1 MTSTTA
7 TSALQTDRY
16 ELTMLSAARRSGLI
30 DRRAVFEVFA
40 RKLPDGRRYGVFGG
54 LGRLLDEIDAFRF
67 GAEEL
72 AYLAS
77 IGFDDPTLEWLGRY
91 RFTGDVV
98 AYREGELYFPHSPV
112 LTVEATFGEAVVLE
126 TLVLSVLNHDTAIAS
141 AAARMVAVAEGR
153 PLLEMGGRRT
163 HEDAAV
169 SAARMAHLVGFSGT
183 SNLEA
188 GRRYGIPTIGTAA
201 HAFTL
206 AHADEADAFASQ
218 LDTSG
223 LGTTLLVDTYDIP
236 TAIRTAVRLAIE
248 RGASGPGAVR
258 IDSGDLA
265 DEAERARQLLDELG
279 ATDTRIVV
287 SGDLDEYLIEDLV
300 ERRAPI
306 DSFGVGTK
314 VVTGSGHPTASFV
327 YKLVAI
333 ADDTDP
339 DGPLRPVAK
348 RSVGKVSVGG
358 RKLAWRRFDDDGHA
372 TAEHVEV
379 VEVAERA
386 WPEEGAAPTAAD
398 GPHRPLQVRAVI
410 DGERRHRP
418 SADEVR
424 AHHAA
429 ARAELRPLDRMIVAG
444 PPALSAV
451 PVPRR
456 STP

>member
-1 MTSTTA
+1 MTA

-16 ELTMLSAARRSGLI
+16 ELTMLSAALRSGLA
-30 DRRAVFEVFA
+30 DRRSVFEVFA
-40 RKLPDGRRYGVFGG
+40 RRLPEGRAYGVFGG
-54 LGRLLDEIDAFRF
+54 LGRLLNEIEAFRF
-67 GAEEL
+67 GDAEL
-72 AYLAS
+72 DYLAG
-77 IGFDDPTLEWLGRY
+77 IGFDAPTLDWLAQY
-91 RFTGDVV
+91 RCRGDVV
-98 AYREGELYFPHSPV
+98 AYREGELYFPYSPV

-141 AAARMVAVAEGR
+141 AAARMVAVAEDR

-169 SAARMAHLVGFSGT
+169 SAARMAFLVGFAGT

-206 AHADEADAFASQ
+206 AHTSEEEAFASQ
-218 LDTSG
+218 LDTAG
-223 LGTTLLVDTYDIP
+223 VGTTLLVDTYDIHE
-236 TAIRTAVRLAIE
+236 AIRTGVRLANE
-248 RGASGPGAVR
+248 RGATGPGAVR

-265 DEAERARQLLDELG
+265 DEAERARALLDELG

-333 ADDTDP
+333 ADDASP
-339 DGPLRPVAK
+339 GAPLRTVAK
-348 RSVGKVSVGG
+348 RSVGKISVGG
-358 RKLAWRRFDDDGHA
+358 RKAAWRLFDGAGHA
-372 TAEHVEV
+372 VAEHVEV
-379 VEVAERA
+379 VAGGE
-386 WPEEGAAPTAAD
+386 WPHGPSVGGAA
-398 GPHRPLQVRAVI
+398 RPLQVLAVV
-410 DGERRHRP
+410 DGERRHAP
-418 SADEVR
+418 TADEVR

-429 ARAELRPLDRMIVAG
+429 TRAELRPLDRMLVAA
-444 PPALSAV
+444 PPALTAA
-451 PVPRR
+451 PVPQR
-456 STP
+456 STQ